1 MSKTD
6 RAILDALQE
15 PIWIAVS
22 DKIQALNWI
31 KCQRDE
37 FDVYDKLQNEFMK
50 LSEKLEQDN
59 LHSSFL
65 SFPKRRINRIENQFY
80 DLVGFFG

>member
-1 MSKTD
+1 MAKRD
-6 RAILDALQE
+6 RAILEALQK

-22 DKIQALNWI
+22 DKIQGLNWI
-31 KCQRDE
+31 KYQRVE
-37 FDVYDKLQNEFMK
+37 LDVYNKLRNEFMK

-59 LHSSFL
+59 LHSRFL
-65 SFPKRRINRIENQFY
+65 SFQKRRINRIEKQLY